1 MAGPGVLDAITSA
14 ASKMGGKIATAPTGE
29 AAGIK
34 AKQDN
39 IDEYM
44 KSVSGEPAEPIKA
57 QPPAANPDKASS
69 SAKYGDRGNE
79 KRIDTRDYT
88 KPLGSFAK
96 GTTKVPKT
104 GNYKLHEGEAVI
116 PAKENPMNKGGMDAV
131 MGLAKDKAPK
141 KEIKTM
147 EHSKSHNG
155 KHIVVHKHHSPSH
168 HPDETHVMNDLSE
181 LHSHMEDHAGTPND
195 GEEAPAGGAG
205 APAPLTAAPSP
216 APAGPSAGPMPP
228 PGA

>member
-1 MAGPGVLDAITSA
+1 MAEPGVLDKIVKAVGSV
-14 ASKMGGKIATAPTGE
+14 GKSIATAPTGE

-39 IDEYM
+39 IDDYM

-57 QPPAANPDKASS
+57 QPPQANPDKASS

-88 KPLGSFAK
+88 KALGSFAK

-141 KEIKTM
+141 KEIKEM
-147 EHSKSHNG
+147 VHSKTHNN
-155 KHIVVHKHHSPSH
+155 KHMIVHKHHSPSH
-168 HPDETHVMNDLSE
+168 HPDETHVMNDMAE
-181 LHSHMEDHAGTPND
+181 LHQHMDDHAGAPND
-195 GEEAPAGGAG
+195 GEAAPAGADQ
-205 APAPLTAAPSP
+205 PAPMTPSP
-216 APAGPSAGPMPP
+216 SPMPP
-228 PGA
+228 AAAPGA